1 MNYFTIKDIENLSGI
16 KAHTLRI
23 WEKRYGIITPKRK
36 ASKHRFF
43 DNDDLKQV
51 LRITHLYNNGY
62 KISAIAAMKTNGL
75 NAYETKTALAE
86 DSLIKIL
93 IEATIDL
100 DEILLHTT
108 LQKAITAFGLE
119 ECMVKVVYPYFEK
132 IGMLWMNNEAL
143 PAQER
148 FASNIIVKKLINEID
163 KLPLSFKSTQPVLIL
178 FTPLQEYH
186 EIPLLFM
193 YYMFKK
199 NNRNICYLGTNTNFE
214 VLDAFIRLNKK
225 CILYFHVITN
235 LTHNSI
241 DDYVQQLLQRY
252 NDQKIVMSGKLTNAV
267 TVKSENLKLLHS
279 LDEMVAF
286 GRSVTH

>member
-43 DNDDLKQV
+43 DNDDLKRV

-62 KISAIAAMKTNGL
+62 KISAIAAMKNEL

-108 LQKAITAFGLE
+108 LQK
-119 ECMVKVVYPYFEK
+119 
-132 IGMLWMNNEAL
+132 
-143 PAQER
+143 
-148 FASNIIVKKLINEID
+148 SHH
-163 KLPLSFKSTQPVLIL
+163 SFRT
-178 FTPLQEYH
+178 
-186 EIPLLFM
+186 
-193 YYMFKK
+193 
-199 NNRNICYLGTNTNFE
+199 
-214 VLDAFIRLNKK
+214 
-225 CILYFHVITN
+225 
-235 LTHNSI
+235 
-241 DDYVQQLLQRY
+241 
-252 NDQKIVMSGKLTNAV
+252 
-267 TVKSENLKLLHS
+267 
-279 LDEMVAF
+279 
-286 GRSVTH
+286 